1 MVKRRGKTGNHAE
14 GDHGPRTRAKFIEQL
29 ESGPTEP
36 SAEESIRESRGPE
49 GETGKQRLF
58 EGRQQHDEA
67 EKQSERRRLENLGE
81 E

>member
-14 GDHGPRTRAKFIEQL
+14 GEHGPRTRAKLVDQF
-29 ESGPTEP
+29 ESGPTELP
-36 SAEESIRESRGPE
+36 KDERLRQARGPAE
-49 GETGKQRLF
+49 ETGKQRLV

-67 EKQSERRRLENLGE
+67 EKQSERRRLENE